1 MVDHALLP
9 CTDAHWGE
17 VYSMPLRVDRL
28 IAVMAIGTLFMP
40 AFRIRTDTI
49 DLYLQY
55 ALLPLILALCVAAG
69 TNLISRRLGL
79 LLAAFAGHSL
89 LSVLLLGNPAGAAAQ
104 QLVGIAA
111 FTLLF
116 YNVACV
122 NRFDPTP
129 LFAIYTWLS
138 KLIAAIAIVQFAFFL
153 AGFRPGYDLA
163 WTGLDFYQSY
173 TASGLPRIQSVFGEP
188 SHFALAIS
196 PAVYL
201 SVLTLLGSGNRFC
214 GRLWSIVI
222 LTATVLS
229 FSAMAYLAIVFALCL
244 AGLRHGPWRKAIVMA
259 AAGSV
264 VIAAYAFVPE
274 IRLRVDDTFLVFLH
288 QDPLQKN
295 ISTLTLYN
303 NWQVALGNLFDSY
316 LLGGGLGSHPIAF
329 ERYSTLSSLGG
340 LPYWL
345 ASLNAQDANSLLL
358 RILSELGLPGVAV
371 LSVFLLSHFV
381 PGQRKGGHK
390 GSPHDDAWL
399 VSNAAL
405 TFIAM
410 ALVRHGHYFV
420 MGTPFFLLLY
430 YYAHRHARLSQSA
443 HRDFAPQDPDEAELA
458 EPA

>member
-1 MVDHALLP
+1 
-9 CTDAHWGE
+9 
-17 VYSMPLRVDRL
+17 MPLRVDRL
-28 IAVMAIGTLFMP
+28 IAALAIATLFMP
-40 AFRIRTDTI
+40 AFRIRTGTI

-55 ALLPLILALCVAAG
+55 ALLPLILALCLAAG
-69 TNLISRRLGL
+69 ANLISRRVGL
-79 LLAAFAGHSL
+79 LLGALVGHSL
-89 LSVLLLGNPAGAAAQ
+89 LSVALLGNSAGAAAQ

-122 NRFDPTP
+122 NRFDPVP
-129 LFAIYTWLS
+129 LLSIYTRLS
-138 KLIAAIAIVQFAFFL
+138 KLVAVLALAQFGFYL
-153 AGFRPGYDLA
+153 AGFRPGYDLS
-163 WTGLDFYQSY
+163 WTGLDFHQSY
-173 TASGLPRIQSVFGEP
+173 TTSGLPRIQSVFSEP

-196 PAVYL
+196 PGICL
-201 SVLTLLGSGNRFC
+201 SVFTVLGVANRFC
-214 GRLWSIVI
+214 GRLWSVII
-222 LTATVLS
+222 LTAAVLS

-244 AGLRHGPWRKAIVMA
+244 AGFRHGPWRKTMVA
-259 AAGSV
+259 AAGGIV

-274 IRLRVDDTFLVFLH
+274 IRMRVDDTFLAFLH
-288 QDPLQKN
+288 QDPLHKN

-303 NWQVALGNLFDSY
+303 NWHVALGNLSGSY

-329 ERYSTLSSLGG
+329 DRHSTLISLDG

-358 RILSELGLPGVAV
+358 RIISELGLPGVAA
-371 LSVFLLSHFV
+371 LSAFLLSHY
-381 PGQRKGGHK
+381 PAGPRNERRGA
-390 GSPHDDAWL
+390 SPQDDAWL

-430 YYAHRHARLSQSA
+430 YYAHRDARLAQSA
-443 HRDFAPQDPDEAELA
+443 HTAFEPQKPDGAGAAELA
-458 EPA
+458 

>member
-1 MVDHALLP
+1 MVAHALLP

-17 VYSMPLRVDRL
+17 IYSMPLRVDRL
-28 IAVMAIGTLFMP
+28 IAALAIGTLFMP

-69 TNLISRRLGL
+69 TNLISKRVGL
-79 LLAAFAGHSL
+79 LLGALTGHSL
-89 LSVLLLGNPAGAAAQ
+89 LSVVLLGNSTAAAAQ

-122 NRFDPTP
+122 NRFDPIP
-129 LFAIYTWLS
+129 LLSMYARLS
-138 KLIAAIAIVQFAFFL
+138 KLVAAIALAQFGFYL
-153 AGFRPGYDLA
+153 AGFRLGYDLS
-163 WTGLDFYQSY
+163 WTGLDFHQSY
-173 TASGLPRIQSVFGEP
+173 TASGLPRVQSVFGEP

-196 PAVYL
+196 PAVCL
-201 SVLTLLGSGNRFC
+201 SVLTLLGVANRFC
-214 GRLWSIVI
+214 GRLWSIII
-222 LTATVLS
+222 LAAAVLS
-229 FSAMAYLAIVFALCL
+229 FSTMAYLAIVFALCL
-244 AGLRHGPWRKAIVMA
+244 AGFRHGPWRRATVVA
-259 AAGSV
+259 ATGSV

-274 IRLRVDDTFLVFLH
+274 IRLRVDDTFLAFLH

-295 ISTLTLYN
+295 VSTLTLYN
-303 NWQVALGNLFDSY
+303 NWHVALGNLSGSY

-329 ERYSTLSSLGG
+329 ERYSTLVSLDG

-358 RILSELGLPGVAV
+358 RIVSELGLPGVAV
-371 LSVFLLSHFV
+371 FSAFLILHHV
-381 PGQRKGGHK
+381 AAPRTGLADA
-390 GSPHDDAWL
+390 SPHDDAWL

-430 YYAHRHARLSQSA
+430 YYAHRYARLAQPT
-443 HRDFAPQDPDEAELA
+443 HPGFDPQEPDGPEVA